1 MSGGDGM
8 GVESNKVSKFS
19 QTEWLLR
26 YYPSYKT
33 LIKEKEAR
41 IILLQKYGLEEYS
54 KSVVVLPSA
63 SFTNRDLEDMLEE
76 EIDKN
81 VKQVAWLSRVVELID
96 MGLASVKDD
105 PYYGIIELKYW
116 KRWSME
122 SIADEYNTATTT
134 IYRNR
139 DKLVHSI
146 KNVVFAGDMLKAIMK
161 NMD

>member
-1 MSGGDGM
+1 M
-8 GVESNKVSKFS
+8 GVVSNKVSKFR

-63 SFTNRDLEDMLEE
+63 SSSFTKRDLEDMLEE

-81 VKQVAWLSRVVELID
+81 VKQIAWLS
-96 MGLASVKDD
+96 
-105 PYYGIIELKYW
+105 
-116 KRWSME
+116 
-122 SIADEYNTATTT
+122 
-134 IYRNR
+134 
-139 DKLVHSI
+139 
-146 KNVVFAGDMLKAIMK
+146 
-161 NMD
+161 

>member
-1 MSGGDGM
+1 M
-8 GVESNKVSKFS
+8 GVMSNKVSKFR

-33 LIKEKEAR
+33 LIEEKEAR
-41 IILLQKYGLEEYS
+41 IKLLKKYGLEEYS
-54 KSVVVLPSA
+54 KSVVVLSSA
-63 SFTNRDLEDMLEE
+63 SSSFTNRDLEDMLEE

-81 VKQVAWLSRVVELID
+81 VKQVAWLSGVVGLID
-96 MGLASVKDD
+96 MGLASVKDN

-116 KRWSME
+116 KGWSME
-122 SIADEYNTATTT
+122 TMADYYNTATTT

-139 DKLVHSI
+139 NKLVHNI
-146 KNVVFAGDMLKAIMK
+146 KNVVFAGDMLKAIIQ